1 MRESY
6 LRETDDVTY
15 DVLTELSAITDIAE
29 EWNQL
34 LDQSDCNRAFSS
46 AQWFIATCRVHPQ
59 MKLRVALARRRGEIV
74 GILPLVS
81 ADGGNSVEFPSY
93 LSDYN
98 DVVVGRA
105 DSSVANGLMLDWI
118 VSSAAEQRPSVLG
131 NLRDDSQCLRA
142 LQALATTGSVDC
154 VVTQERT
161 CYYASLLSTL
171 DDYLKTR
178 SKVFRKSLGRAW
190 REAEKNNVGV
200 RELDPRTFP
209 HDQLPEVFLGLN
221 FARFGSQSHFG
232 SPAAQAFVKE
242 VFPSL
247 FAQGRLRAF
256 ALFDHERII
265 GIDICM
271 TGPNSLCTWNG
282 GFAVDAGRWS
292 PGRLLISEGIRR
304 AHELNLDEY
313 DFLRGSH
320 YYKAR
325 WASGVRVL
333 SKCEL
338 RFGDQG
344 KASTAN

>member
-6 LRETDDVTY
+6 LRETDDVAY

-59 MKLRVALARRRGEIV
+59 MKLRVALARRHGEIV

-81 ADGGNSVEFPSY
+81 ADGGSNAEFPSY

-98 DVVVGRA
+98 DLIVAR
-105 DSSVANGLMLDWI
+105 DDESVAVGLIQSWIAGSTEARKVRLD
-118 VSSAAEQRPSVLG
+118 
-131 NLRDDSQCLRA
+131 NLREDSQCLRA
-142 LQALATTGSVDC
+142 IRTLEAGRSLEC
-154 VVTQERT
+154 VVSRERS
-161 CYYASLLSTL
+161 CYYLGLRTTY
-171 DDYLKTR
+171 DDYLRTR
-178 SKVFRKSLGRAW
+178 SKAFRKSLRRAQ
-190 REAEKNNVGV
+190 RHAEEHNICA
-200 RELDPRTFP
+200 RELDPRTFAAA
-209 HDQLPEVFLGLN
+209 QLPEMFLSLN
-221 FARFGSQSHFG
+221 FDRFGSQSHFG

-242 VFPSL
+242 VFPDL
-247 FAQGRLRAF
+247 FAQRRLRAF
-256 ALFDHERII
+256 ALVQAERII
-265 GIDICM
+265 GVDICM
-271 TGPNSLCTWNG
+271 AGPRSLCTWNG
-282 GFAVDAGRWS
+282 GFAPEARQFS

-320 YYKAR
+320 DYKAR